1 MAGKE
6 ERPDQHRRMTFFI
19 DVQSSPEEIFALVSD
34 IERHGEW
41 SPQVF
46 EATRLDS
53 GPISVGTRYRTAGQ
67 KGARKGSMRT
77 TEVVV
82 TEFEP
87 PSRFAFEATEAAGTY
102 RTAFVISPLGTGSRV
117 GRIVDPP
124 TTGLIAFLRH
134 GVLGSVVRSY
144 VQKNM
149 DALRSRLDD
158 GPGAK
163 ART

>member
-1 MAGKE
+1 ME
-6 ERPDQHRRMTFFI
+6 ERPDQRRQMTFSI
-19 DVQSSPEEIFALVSD
+19 DVGAPPVEAFALISD

-41 SPQVF
+41 SPQAF
-46 EATRLDS
+46 EATRLDN
-53 GPISVGTRYRTAGQ
+53 GPISVGTRYRTHGQ
-67 KGARKGSMRT
+67 KGARKGPMRT

-102 RTAFVISPLGTGSRV
+102 RTTFVISPLGLGSRV
-117 GRIVDPP
+117 DRIVDPP
-124 TTGLIAFLRH
+124 TTGSVAFIRH
-134 GVLGSVVRSY
+134 GLLGSVMLSY
-144 VQKNM
+144 VRKNM